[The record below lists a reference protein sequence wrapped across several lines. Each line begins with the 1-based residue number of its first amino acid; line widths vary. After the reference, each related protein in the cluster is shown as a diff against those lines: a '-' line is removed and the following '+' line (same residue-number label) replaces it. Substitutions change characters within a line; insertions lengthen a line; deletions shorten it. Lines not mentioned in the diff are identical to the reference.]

1 MTFTSLASC
10 PKGFPLRSGELE
22 DQLYVFPVFP
32 KSERPPEPP
41 PLRAPPPCPPPHSP
55 SPSGP
60 CLSALALVDEEDTG
74 EGIREPTA
82 VSSKE
87 ASGLIHVGSE
97 LEDLLLCG
105 KEWAEPCH
113 TAPVALWGYKLG
125 EWPTQDEE
133 SSLTGVDQAD
143 WRKGVQTQALGCFD
157 LLEATGQATQEV
169 LPLLTEAQPQ
179 VELQLGL
186 DCPTC
191 RAKAPLPWQLGGRIG
206 VTKRLTA
213 SRAHRVREAQGGSE
227 ASGRVRQSCACP
239 FTV

>member
-10 PKGFPLRSGELE
+10 PKGFPLRSGELA
-22 DQLYVFPVFP
+22 DQLYGFPVFP
-32 KSERPPEPP
+32 KSERPPPRQNPLPSEPLP
-41 PLRAPPPCPPPHSP
+41 PEPLPLRAPPLCPLPHSP

-60 CLSALALVDEEDTG
+60 CLSALALVDEEDPG

-113 TAPVALWGYKLG
+113 TATVALWGYKLG

-157 LLEATGQATQEV
+157 LLEATWQATQEV

-191 RAKAPLPWQLGGRIG
+191 
-206 VTKRLTA
+206 
-213 SRAHRVREAQGGSE
+213 
-227 ASGRVRQSCACP
+227 
-239 FTV
+239 

>member
-1 MTFTSLASC
+1 MKSVPRALPKFSC
-10 PKGFPLRSGELE
+10 LVGIALVQAGDFYQPSQLPKGL
-22 DQLYVFPVFP
+22 
-32 KSERPPEPP
+32 PPEIWGTSRSVVRLPSVP
-41 PLRAPPPCPPPHSP
+41 KVRAPPPRTPSPQSHSP
-55 SPSGP
+55 QSPFPSGP

-74 EGIREPTA
+74 KGIREPTA
-82 VSSKE
+82 ISSKE
-87 ASGLIHVGSE
+87 ASGLIHVGSQ

-113 TAPVALWGYKLG
+113 TATVALWGYKLG

-157 LLEATGQATQEV
+157 LLEATWQATQEV

-191 RAKAPLPWQLGGRIG
+191 
-206 VTKRLTA
+206 
-213 SRAHRVREAQGGSE
+213 
-227 ASGRVRQSCACP
+227 
-239 FTV
+239 